1 MENKE
6 LQGLTD
12 AQAEERLKKEGL
24 MKFPNLNL
32 ISLKNLCPSYGTYR
46 PGF

>member
-12 AQAEERLKKEGL
+12 AQAEERLKKDGL
-24 MKFPNLNL
+24 NEVPEPEL

>member
-12 AQAEERLKKEGL
+12 AQAEERLKKDGL
-24 MKFPNLNL
+24 NEVPEPEFNFFKEF
-32 ISLKNLCPSYGTYR
+32 R
-46 PGF
+46 